1 MPALRN
7 KEKILQLVDEVPE
20 EKLGKVVSFME
31 KLKKPET
38 KKVPEKY
45 KAIYE
50 IMGKYKDSMSSSEE
64 FSKRKQAEKKLD
76 R

>member
-1 MPALRN
+1 MPALKN
-7 KEKILQLVDEVPE
+7 KEKILRLVDEVPE
-20 EKLGKVVSFME
+20 EKLGKVVLLME
-31 KLKKPET
+31 ELKRPEA
-38 KKVPEKY
+38 KKVPKKY

-64 FSKRKQAEKKLD
+64 FSKRKQEEKKLD